1 MKIASD
7 KTNTLQQ
14 ILDDDKQYHL
24 SSVIADAKQD
34 EVYGTEKFMDKSM
47 KELLNLPRIHIRN
60 NLKKSQS
67 L

>member
-1 MKIASD
+1 MKTGSSD

-34 EVYGTEKFMDKSM
+34 EAPGAEKFMDKSM
-47 KELLNLPRIHIRN
+47 KELLNLPRNHIRN
-60 NLKKSQS
+60 N
-67 L
+67 